1 MEPDFSGL
9 DFNAIMKQAKEVQ
22 DKIQQAKKDI
32 DNTTVVG
39 KAGAGMA
46 EVEMTGKYD
55 IIRVTL
61 SASAYKGGK
70 EMVEDLFAAAG
81 NDAVRKVEAA
91 ARKQMTDLMG
101 TLDLPKDLKL
111 PGSGD
116 QEG

>member
-46 EVEMTGKYD
+46 GVEMTGKYD
-55 IIRVTL
+55 IISLPSVPQPI
-61 SASAYKGGK
+61 
-70 EMVEDLFAAAG
+70 
-81 NDAVRKVEAA
+81 KVE
-91 ARKQMTDLMG
+91 RKW
-101 TLDLPKDLKL
+101 
-111 PGSGD
+111 
-116 QEG
+116 